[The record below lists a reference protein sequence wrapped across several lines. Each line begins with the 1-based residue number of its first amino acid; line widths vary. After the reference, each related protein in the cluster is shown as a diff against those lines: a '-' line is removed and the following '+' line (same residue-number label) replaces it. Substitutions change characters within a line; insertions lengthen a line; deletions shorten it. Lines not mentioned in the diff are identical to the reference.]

1 MRIVIIDSN
10 FQNNEPE
17 HEIFQSAG
25 LEVSY
30 LSGTDEESLKAVGQT
45 ADAVLVQFAILS
57 GDILSTWT
65 RCKLIVRYGIGYDN
79 VDVEAA
85 TAQGIQVCNV
95 SGYCLDEVA
104 DHTAALILGVSRKLL
119 PLHQAIERGEWSFE
133 SIVKPMPKLADTQVG
148 IVGFGRIGE
157 RVLQRLRPFKFNVK
171 VYDPYLT
178 AEAAKEKQVEKVD
191 DLRTILEQS
200 DIIALHLPLLPTTH
214 HLLNAETLGWMKP
227 TACLVNTSRGA
238 LIDTVALA
246 NALKAHTI
254 GFAAL
259 DVFEQEPLPE
269 QHPLRECGNI
279 WLTPHAAYYSDSSL
293 LELQRSAAEE
303 IVRWVRGEQLHS
315 PVNRLG

>member
-1 MRIVIIDSN
+1 MNIVIIDSN
-10 FQNNEPE
+10 FQNNGPE
-17 HEIFQSAG
+17 LAVFQAAG
-25 LEVSY
+25 LEVSH
-30 LSGTDEESLKAVGQT
+30 LSSTEEESLKVVGQT

-57 GDILSTWT
+57 NDILSTWT

-79 VDVEAA
+79 VDVAAA
-85 TAQGIQVCNV
+85 TAHGIQVCNV

-104 DHTAALILGVSRKLL
+104 DHTAALIVGVSRRLL
-119 PLHQAIERGEWSFE
+119 PMHQAVKRGDWAFE

-148 IVGFGRIGE
+148 IIGLGRIGE
-157 RVLQRLRPFKFNVK
+157 RVLERLQPFKYKMK

-178 AEAAKEKQVEKVD
+178 TEAAVEKQVKKEE

-214 HLLNAETLGWMKP
+214 HLLNAERLGWMKP
-227 TACLVNTSRGA
+227 TACVINTSRGA

-246 NALKAHTI
+246 NALKAHTL

-269 QHPLRECGNI
+269 THPLLECSNV

-293 LELQRSAAEE
+293 MELQRSAAEE
-303 IVRWVRGEQLHS
+303 IVRWTRGEQLHS